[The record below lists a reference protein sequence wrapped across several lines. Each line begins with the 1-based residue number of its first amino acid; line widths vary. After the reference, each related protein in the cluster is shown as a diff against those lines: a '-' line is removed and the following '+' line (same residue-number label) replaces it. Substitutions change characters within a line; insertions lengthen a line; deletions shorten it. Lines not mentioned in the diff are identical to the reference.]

1 MGRMAEIEQLK
12 LMVKELLK
20 DTALWTSLDNF
31 LHQNYGH
38 EHDGR
43 EIIRLVGELRMGGRL
58 NGGDILYLKEI
69 IKFSRVAG
77 MKVVRKAYEE
87 EEKKCGP

>member
-1 MGRMAEIEQLK
+1 MGRMAN
-12 LMVKELLK
+12 
-20 DTALWTSLDNF
+20 TALWTSLENF

-38 EHDGR
+38 EHEGK

-69 IKFSRVAG
+69 IKQSRVG
-77 MKVVRKAYEE
+77 GLKAAKRLYEE
-87 EEKKCGP
+87 EQITAKRLYEEEQITEKK

>member
-1 MGRMAEIEQLK
+1 MGRMQN
-12 LMVKELLK
+12 
-20 DTALWTSLDNF
+20 TALWTSLENF

-38 EHDGR
+38 EHEGK

-58 NGGDILYLKEI
+58 NGGDIFYLKEI

-77 MKVVRKAYEE
+77 MKVARKALDDDESSSARLLAIHEARHKEE
-87 EEKKCGP
+87 